1 MKAVECTQL
10 HAAYDKRVLNTDA
23 EILRGLDFSLEE
35 GSRVAILGEN
45 GSGKSTL
52 LKAITGM
59 LPFDGQINLMGRAV
73 KEQTRR
79 EVAATAALMCQL
91 SQVYFSYTVEETV
104 LMGRYIHL
112 NGGFTAY
119 SSKDKEIAEECMNR
133 TGVKGLAKRQ
143 LSSLS
148 GGELQR
154 VFLARTFAQ
163 DAPILLLDEP
173 TNHLDLK
180 VVAGMSEYLL
190 EWSEQEHH
198 TLIGVYHDIPLA
210 LKLSEYLI
218 VLKDGRISAQG
229 PKDEVLGSGALE
241 KAYDFAVR
249 EYLKE
254 MALN

>member
-1 MKAVECTQL
+1 MKAVECSQL
-10 HAAYDKRVLNTDA
+10 HAAYDARRLHTDA
-23 EILRGLDFSLEE
+23 EILRGLDISIEE

-52 LKAITGM
+52 LKAMTGM
-59 LPFDGQINLMGRAV
+59 LPFSGELRLMGRTV
-73 KEQTRR
+73 GEMTRR
-79 EVAATAALMCQL
+79 EIASAAALLCQL
-91 SQVYFSYTVEETV
+91 SQIYFSYTVAETV

-112 NGGFTAY
+112 NGGFTAC
-119 SSKDKEIAEECMNR
+119 SSHDREIAEECMRR
-133 TGVKGLAKRQ
+133 TGVTALAKRQ

-163 DAPILLLDEP
+163 DAPVLLLDEP

-190 EWSEQEHH
+190 EWSKQKHH

-210 LKLSEYLI
+210 LKLSDHLI
-218 VLKDGRISAQG
+218 LLKDGRITAQG
-229 PKDEVLGSGALE
+229 PKREVLESGALE
-241 KAYDFAVR
+241 KAYDFNVR

-254 MALN
+254 MAVG

>member
-1 MKAVECTQL
+1 MKAVECSQL
-10 HAAYDKRVLNTDA
+10 HAAYDARALNTDA
-23 EILRGLDFSLEE
+23 EILRGLDFSVEE

-59 LPFDGQINLMGRAV
+59 LPFTGKISLMDREV
-73 KEQTRR
+73 RKLNRR

-112 NGGFTAY
+112 QGGFTAY
-119 SSKDKEIAEECMNR
+119 SAKDREIAEDCMNR

-163 DAPILLLDEP
+163 DAPVLLLDEP

-210 LKLSEYLI
+210 LRLSEYLI

-229 PKDEVLGSGALE
+229 PKEEVLESGALE
-241 KAYDFAVR
+241 KAYDFGVR
-249 EYLKE
+249 EYLREIAIK
-254 MALN
+254 

>member
-1 MKAVECTQL
+1 MKAVEGSQF
-10 HAAYDKRVLNTDA
+10 HVAYDKRALNTDA
-23 EILRGLDFSLEE
+23 EILRGLDFSVEE

-52 LKAITGM
+52 LKAMTGM
-59 LPFDGQINLMGRAV
+59 LPFYGQVSLMGREV
-73 KEQTRR
+73 KDLPRR

-112 NGGFTAY
+112 KGGFTAY
-119 SSKDKEIAEECMNR
+119 SLKDREIAEECMNR

-190 EWSEQEHH
+190 EWSLQEHH

-229 PKDEVLGSGALE
+229 PKDEVLSSGALE
-241 KAYDFAVR
+241 KAYDFGVR
-249 EYLKE
+249 EYLRE
-254 MALN
+254 MALK